1 MSKFNSIWTAPIAK
15 IGRTRIELHISCVI
29 LMASF
34 CLELVSLA
42 VPPILLLGCLLLL
55 MFSFFAHELAHVLA
69 SGRQATVNLIRMY
82 AFGGMRLTSIVTAP
96 AAQQDSSD
104 LKVETSIDLAR
115 LLGVSILAGPI
126 TSAALVLVFW
136 QIQLVAVALDLTQ
149 LSLVLRSVA
158 EFNLFLAIINLLP
171 ILPFDLGQYAKLRTE
186 SNPQTYARFI
196 QLATVASWLMVGLAV
211 YYNHFP
217 LALVSVHAVFIML
230 QESFIT
236 KARKTLGNSSVREAM
251 INLDQVQ
258 ILSQAMSISAAADL
272 TSKSFQAYFPVK
284 NSEILIGF
292 VNKDEILQ
300 AYASG
305 KEESL
310 GSIVHREYLTV
321 QLSDSLVDVIRRV
334 EEIGAKLLFV
344 IHDGKP
350 VGLLLKDKLTEYLM
364 VSSIRSRNNELD
376 QF

>member
-15 IGRTRIELHISCVI
+15 IGKTRIELHISCVI
-29 LMASF
+29 LMACF
-34 CLELVSLA
+34 CLELVALA
-42 VPPILLLGCLLLL
+42 VPPILLLSCLLLL
-55 MFSFFAHELAHVLA
+55 MFSFFVHELAHVIA
-69 SGRQATVNLIRMY
+69 SGRRATVNLIRMY
-82 AFGGMRLTSIVTAP
+82 AFGGMRLTSITSAP
-96 AAQQDSSD
+96 SSTDAPDLKTEPSSD
-104 LKVETSIDLAR
+104 ILR
-115 LLGVSILAGPI
+115 LLSVSILAGPI
-126 TSAALVLVFW
+126 ASATLVLIFW
-136 QIQLVAVALDLTQ
+136 QAQLGAAALDLTQ

-158 EFNLFLAIINLLP
+158 EFNLFLAIINILP

-186 SNPQTYARFI
+186 SNPQNYARFI
-196 QLATVASWLMVGLAV
+196 QLATFASWLMVGLAV
-211 YYNHFP
+211 YYNHFA
-217 LALVSVHAVFIML
+217 LALVSVHAVFVML

-292 VNKDEILQ
+292 VNKEEILQ

-344 IHDGKP
+344 LHDGKP